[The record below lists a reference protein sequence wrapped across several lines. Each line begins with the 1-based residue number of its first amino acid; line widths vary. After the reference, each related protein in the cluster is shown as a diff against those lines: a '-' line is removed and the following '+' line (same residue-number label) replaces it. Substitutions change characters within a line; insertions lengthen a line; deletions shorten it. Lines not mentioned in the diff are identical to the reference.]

1 MHLRVGVI
9 GVGYLGKHHARIF
22 SELDGV
28 ELVGVADIDEKKA
41 KEIASKYNCAAYS
54 NYEGLL
60 NEIDAVS
67 IVTPTTTHYS
77 IAMDCLEKDKDI
89 FVEKPFTV
97 TTDEADRLIEKAK
110 KKDKILQVGHIERYN
125 PAVLTIMGLIDNPK
139 FIESERVSPFLG
151 RATDVDVTLDL
162 MIHDID
168 IILSLLNKRVLNI
181 KAVGAKILTDK
192 LDVAK
197 AWIEFEDGVSALIT
211 AGRLSTEKR
220 RVSKIYQNSGLI
232 IADYQKGEI
241 VHHYRDSNGKIGHSV
256 INPAY
261 VEPLKTELQ
270 DFVNSVISRTPPRVT
285 GEDGR
290 EALRVALEISEKIL
304 NSNNT

>member
-1 MHLRVGVI
+1 MNVRIGVI
-9 GVGYLGKHHARIF
+9 GVGYLGRHHARVF
-22 SELDGV
+22 SEIDGV
-28 ELVGVADIDEKKA
+28 ELVGVADIDGKKA
-41 KEIASKYNCAAYS
+41 EEIAERYNCAAYS
-54 NYEGLL
+54 NYESLL

-77 IAMDCLEKDKDI
+77 IAMDCLEKNKDI
-89 FVEKPFTV
+89 FVEKPFTI
-97 TTDEADRLIEKAK
+97 TTDEAGRLIEKAK
-110 KKDKILQVGHIERYN
+110 KKDRILQVGHIERYN
-125 PAVLTIMGLIDNPK
+125 PAILTIMGLVDNPK
-139 FIESERVSPFLG
+139 FIESERISPFLG

-220 RVSKIYQNSGLI
+220 RVLKIFQNSGLI
-232 IADYQKGEI
+232 IVDYQKGEI
-241 VHHYRDSNGKIGHSV
+241 VHHYRDSSGEIGHSV

-270 DFVNSVISRTPPRVT
+270 DFVRSVISRTPPRVT

-304 NSNNT
+304 KSNNT